1 VNLKKILYGL
11 LAVAILLGV
20 WVLQDYVNM
29 ESGRRDA
36 LMMDT
41 FVQLLADGRRAEE
54 VLDEV
59 LVEMERLE
67 ALLSAHIEGS
77 DVYRI
82 NNAATERVYVSQ
94 ETIDVL
100 LVAKEA
106 YERTGGAFDVTIG
119 QVLRVWGFGTDTRQV
134 PSAQELESAMSGVG
148 FDKVLFDPVQKWVRL
163 THPATRLDFGG
174 VAKGYIVDRAV
185 ELFAARGVKHAVVD
199 AGGDVRIRGGRPHTQ
214 RWRPA
219 RLAKVGVQHPG
230 DREKLVAVVSVMD
243 AAVLTSG
250 DYERYFV
257 ADGIR
262 YTHIIDPRTGLPVRG
277 LSSVTVVTEKAA
289 VADAIATAVM
299 VLGKD
304 EGLALIE
311 AWPGVRGLLITAGG
325 EIIMSSGMAA
335 MTELVE
341 D

>member
-1 VNLKKILYGL
+1 VKLRNILYGIL
-11 LAVAILLGV
+11 GVAIVLGA
-20 WVLQDYVNM
+20 WALQDYVNM

-41 FVQLLADGRRAEE
+41 FVQLIADGRRSET

-67 ALLSAHIEGS
+67 ALLSAHIAGS

-82 NNAATERVYVSQ
+82 NNAGTERVYVSQ

-106 YERTGGAFDVTIG
+106 YEKTGGAFDVTTG
-119 QVLRVWGFGTDTRQV
+119 EVLRVWGFGTETRQV
-134 PSAQELESAMSGVG
+134 PSAEELERAMSGVG
-148 FDKVLFDPVQKWVRL
+148 FDKVLFDPVAKWVRL
-163 THPATRLDFGG
+163 THPHTRLDFGG
-174 VAKGYIVDRAV
+174 VAKGYIVDRGV

-199 AGGDVRIRGGRPHTQ
+199 AGGDVRVLGGRPHTQ

-219 RLAKVGVQHPG
+219 RKAKVGVQHPAN
-230 DREKLVAVVSVMD
+230 REKLVAVVSVMD

-277 LSSVTVVTEKAA
+277 LASVTVVAEKAS

-304 EGLALIE
+304 QGLSLIE
-311 AWPGVRGLLITAGG
+311 AWPGVEGLIITAGG
-325 EIIMSSGMAA
+325 EKLMSSGMAA